1 MVSTE
6 NANISITI
14 DGKKFSCRKDA
25 TILEAATESGIYVPY
40 LCYHPGMKPF
50 GACRMCV
57 VEVEGTR
64 GQVASC
70 TIPVRPDM
78 VINTVSESVE
88 KTRQGILEL
97 QLAEHPQGCLTC
109 HRVELCGPQDV
120 CLRHVSV
127 NDRCVTC
134 PKNERCELKDTV
146 RFHGME
152 MDSPLKYEYRDLPV
166 DNKDPFYDR
175 DYNLCIV
182 CGRCVRVCDEVR
194 GDNAIT
200 FIDRA
205 GQALVGTSQ
214 GTSLLESGCEFCGAC
229 LDVCPVGALTET
241 EHKWDKPQ
249 KVIRTTCSQCPV
261 GCQVNLEV
269 NGYSKVVRAV
279 GELTGPSNKG
289 QLCYKGKFGND
300 FVNDANRVKYPMIRE
315 NGDLRRVT
323 WPVALKH
330 ISEKLKSFKEKKI
343 GLLASSSLTNEE
355 YYSIQKFSRKI
366 LKSNNVNKYGINELN
381 SENLLLNSL
390 GFVGASNDLMA
401 IEKSEVILV
410 FNANLT
416 EAQNVVGVPIKRAVK
431 NGAKLVVIDPREV
444 ELSRYSSLWLNPTPG
459 TELQLLSL
467 LIQGL
472 LDSNSVELKELKKHK
487 GFNDLEK
494 SIKALNLNDIDSS
507 FRMKEFPKIGVSQ
520 DIINDV
526 VDLLTSTNSIS
537 VVYGLDN
544 IDSKLS
550 QSCVNSITSLFVLA
564 GGLNQ
569 GGIYPLLNG
578 ANEQGASD
586 LGISPN
592 FLPGYYDVS
601 KDEERRYFA
610 NKWKSELPDWNGEN
624 FVNKIQSGEL
634 TDDIALLVFGD
645 HTDTDQLS
653 NKKLAN
659 IGFLVYQTLYCDEF
673 AENADVILPAAAFTE
688 KDGTFTNLERRVQQV
703 RSISNVINGE
713 SKSSWEFLVELSKVM
728 NAKGFEYNSSREILT
743 EISQIVPIYEG
754 ITWDTLEKS
763 GKTVNRPPLDNP
775 LPTQVLYSDIE
786 YPGIIWNLDKLTHLE
801 KFKLSLIQNEV
812 FEYKG
817 ITKFP
822 YFLIPGRVLL
832 DTKQDVQITT
842 NGINR
847 IVREQYFKM
856 NSKDAERTKLK
867 QNDKIAVSFAKNNQS
882 SLEGLLL
889 IDDSVPNG
897 FVITTNLFGE
907 MATMLDQSEDP
918 LIMSK
923 VPKLSIDNI
932 NVNHI

>member
-1 MVSTE
+1 
-6 NANISITI
+6 
-14 DGKKFSCRKDA
+14 
-25 TILEAATESGIYVPY
+25 
-40 LCYHPGMKPF
+40 
-50 GACRMCV
+50 
-57 VEVEGTR
+57 
-64 GQVASC
+64 
-70 TIPVRPDM
+70 
-78 VINTVSESVE
+78 
-88 KTRQGILEL
+88 
-97 QLAEHPQGCLTC
+97 
-109 HRVELCGPQDV
+109 
-120 CLRHVSV
+120 
-127 NDRCVTC
+127 
-134 PKNERCELKDTV
+134 
-146 RFHGME
+146 
-152 MDSPLKYEYRDLPV
+152 
-166 DNKDPFYDR
+166 
-175 DYNLCIV
+175 
-182 CGRCVRVCDEVR
+182 
-194 GDNAIT
+194 
-200 FIDRA
+200 
-205 GQALVGTSQ
+205 
-214 GTSLLESGCEFCGAC
+214 
-229 LDVCPVGALTET
+229 
-241 EHKWDKPQ
+241 
-249 KVIRTTCSQCPV
+249 
-261 GCQVNLEV
+261 
-269 NGYSKVVRAV
+269 
-279 GELTGPSNKG
+279 
-289 QLCYKGKFGND
+289 GND

-801 KFKLSLIQNEV
+801 KFKL
-812 FEYKG
+812 
-817 ITKFP
+817 
-822 YFLIPGRVLL
+822 
-832 DTKQDVQITT
+832 
-842 NGINR
+842 
-847 IVREQYFKM
+847 
-856 NSKDAERTKLK
+856 
-867 QNDKIAVSFAKNNQS
+867 
-882 SLEGLLL
+882 
-889 IDDSVPNG
+889 
-897 FVITTNLFGE
+897 
-907 MATMLDQSEDP
+907 
-918 LIMSK
+918 
-923 VPKLSIDNI
+923 
-932 NVNHI
+932 